1 MKLVCI
7 VDNCVRSGGLWGEH
21 GLSFLIETPHG
32 NVLWDTSTSGELLA
46 HNWAAL
52 GLDKKPVSAIA
63 LSHSH
68 YDHTGGLPTALKLT
82 GDVPV
87 YAHTAIFDARF
98 SARGGVRRHIGLWKK
113 REELEAAAEFRLSG
127 DPTAIVP
134 GVTTTGTVA
143 PRPYPLSTAGHLS
156 VERDGRIMPDDYL
169 DDMSLILDVE
179 GGIVLLCGCCH
190 SGLRNTL
197 ATVRRYRQE
206 PLLAIIGGTHLA
218 AVSRA
223 EIEAI
228 AQALRQERVPRLYL
242 NHCTG
247 ENAVFALR
255 QLLGKRVGSC
265 GAGTVLEFPS
275 NGEQA

>member
-1 MKLVCI
+1 MRLVCI

-21 GLSFLIETPHG
+21 GLSFFIETPHG
-32 NVLWDTSTSGELLA
+32 NVLWDTSTSGEIFA
-46 HNWAAL
+46 HNWKAL
-52 GLDKKPVSAIA
+52 GLDKKAVSAIA

-68 YDHTGGLPTALKLT
+68 YDHTGGLSTALDLV

-98 SARGGVRRHIGLWKK
+98 SVRGGVRRQIGLADQ
-113 REELEAAAEFRLSG
+113 REKLEAVTEFRLSEE
-127 DPTAIVP
+127 PTAIVP
-134 GVTTTGTVA
+134 GVTTTGTIV
-143 PRPYPLSTAGHLS
+143 PRPYPLSASSHLS
-156 VERDGRIMPDDYL
+156 VERDGRIMADDYL

-179 GGIVLLCGCCH
+179 GGIVLLSGCCH

-218 AVSRA
+218 DVPCA

-228 AQALRQERVPRLYL
+228 AQALRQERMPKLYL

-255 QLLGKRVGSC
+255 QILGKRVSSC
-265 GAGTVLEFPS
+265 GAGTALEFPS
-275 NGEQA
+275 NGEIA